1 MTVAREF
8 KAGWNAVVLP
18 FDLSA
23 AEVTEAFGE
32 NSELAVYDGDEGSEI
47 VTVKFKKIEGEYKY
61 ITAGYPYMLWLEAPV
76 SGLKFT
82 KNISSTLTTA
92 PGTKFDFVG
101 VYTTTDVKTGDYFIK
116 GGEFVK
122 ATTNN
127 KVLPFRAYL
136 KLKDGQS
143 AARSINFVIGDQTT
157 TEIDGLE
164 IDGQKN
170 VEGVYNLNGQKV
182 QNMNRKGLYIINGK
196 KVMVK

>member
-1 MTVAREF
+1 
-8 KAGWNAVVLP
+8 
-18 FDLSA
+18 
-23 AEVTEAFGE
+23 
-32 NSELAVYDGDEGSEI
+32 
-47 VTVKFKKIEGEYKY
+47 
-61 ITAGYPYMLWLEAPV
+61 MLWLEAPV

-92 PGTKFDFVG
+92 SGSKFDFVG
-101 VYTTTDVKTGDYFIK
+101 VYATTPVNKGDYFIK

-136 KLKDGQS
+136 KLKGS
-143 AARSINFVIGDQTT
+143 EARSINFVIGDQTT
-157 TEIDGLE
+157 TQIIESLE
-164 IDGQKN
+164 IEGQKN